1 MLRLH
6 PFDHRRGSSRLVARF
21 TIELAFGPR
30 FNAAAPNACVH
41 RAEKAAATTA
51 RKTPP
56 IFTAAFSARVQHIV
70 SSIVLSSYVCRSF
83 TYALMLFSQEIT
95 REFSCMSV
103 NLMNDVTSSL
113 YCKRHRVAVSL
124 RRPVVKTPSGQK
136 NAWLRASGI
145 IYTTRQESLGRT
157 PQACSRWRRQNQ
169 AVLPLM
175 R

>member
-1 MLRLH
+1 MQ
-6 PFDHRRGSSRLVARF
+6 PQ
-21 TIELAFGPR
+21 
-30 FNAAAPNACVH
+30 PNACVH

-103 NLMNDVTSSL
+103 NLMNDVTSDFYCTETPRRHFPHATRGKEAIKAKKYVASCVWYNL
-113 YCKRHRVAVSL
+113 YHASRVAGRNTSSL
-124 RRPVVKTPSGQK
+124 FKM
-136 NAWLRASGI
+136 A
-145 IYTTRQESLGRT
+145 
-157 PQACSRWRRQNQ
+157 
-169 AVLPLM
+169 
-175 R
+175 